1 MTMPLSQQCSAKK
14 KNGQRCGQRAL
25 PHRETCVQH
34 TPRSAMPRDEIDV
47 LKRRLLALT
56 KSKNERTATR
66 AALSLSQLMVKFPPK
81 SSTARGSDL
90 DLRTWTSDERARLS
104 AILGHMKA
112 LKAEVK
118 ARLETDDELPVTVAK
133 AVPAVPP
140 APMEAPGVEPGFVA
154 PSPSDLLPVMTA
166 NGPQHLTRRQ
176 LAEGWRVQ

>member
-1 MTMPLSQQCSAKK
+1 MTMPLSQQCAAKK

-34 TPRSAMPRDEIDV
+34 TPRNAMPRDEIDL
-47 LKRRLLALT
+47 LKRRLLSLT

-90 DLRTWTSDERARLS
+90 DLRKWTPDERARLS
-104 AILGHMKA
+104 QILAEMRT

-118 ARLETDDELPVTVAK
+118 ARLDADDDGPDVGVKSAPAAAVTPAAAAV
-133 AVPAVPP
+133 AVP
-140 APMEAPGVEPGFVA
+140 VA
-154 PSPSDLLPVMTA
+154 ASPSEFVSVVTA
-166 NGPQHLTRRQ
+166 NGPQRLTRQQ
-176 LAEGWRVQ
+176 LAEGWRVE

>member
-1 MTMPLSQQCSAKK
+1 MTMPLSQQCNAKK

-34 TPRSAMPRDEIDV
+34 TPRSAMPKNEIEI
-47 LKRRLLALT
+47 LKRRLLGLT

-81 SSTARGSDL
+81 PRRVGDTDL
-90 DLRTWTSDERARLS
+90 SEWTPDERARLS
-104 AILGHMKA
+104 VILGQMKA

-118 ARLETDDELPVTVAK
+118 ARLEPDD
-133 AVPAVPP
+133 VPT
-140 APMEAPGVEPGFVA
+140 APEVKAPGVEPAAVA
-154 PSPSDLLPVMTA
+154 AASPASNPAELVSVVTA

-176 LAEGWRVQ
+176 LAEGWRVE